1 MQALRVRQGDANC
14 KAPII
19 QPPAALERMAASCMV
34 PRNNKRRENIMKA
47 LFVAIVVMVGVGFGA
62 MFSLE
67 TAQKQ
72 AGSAFSTSGVRLN

>member
-1 MQALRVRQGDANC
+1 
-14 KAPII
+14 
-19 QPPAALERMAASCMV
+19 
-34 PRNNKRRENIMKA
+34 MKA
-47 LFVAIVVMVGVGFGA
+47 FFVAIVVMVGIGFGA

>member
-1 MQALRVRQGDANC
+1 
-14 KAPII
+14 
-19 QPPAALERMAASCMV
+19 MAASCMV
-34 PRNNKRRENIMKA
+34 PRNNKRRENLMKA
-47 LFVAIVVMVGVGFGA
+47 FFVAIVVMVGIGFGA